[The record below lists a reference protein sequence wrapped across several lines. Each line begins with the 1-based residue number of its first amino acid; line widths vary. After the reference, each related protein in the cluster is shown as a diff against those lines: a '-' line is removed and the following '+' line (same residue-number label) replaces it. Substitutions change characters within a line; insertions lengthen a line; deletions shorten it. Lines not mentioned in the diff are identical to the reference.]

1 MSYAAVFPLVRT
13 RAFAEAFDYEVPA
26 HLATAAQAG
35 ALVAA
40 PLGARTV
47 IGVVLEIRDAS
58 GHEGRVLP
66 LHDVLHVP
74 PVPPGLLDLAR
85 RVERHYLSSFAAA
98 LTLVCP
104 PVGALKVDRRYEL
117 TEAGAAA
124 VAAGEEAL
132 GALGGVRLPAGPLPP
147 EHERYRRRGWL
158 RVAYRARVVGVLD
171 EIQDEPDWSIFMPMS
186 DLDGYNAWVTGQRV
200 DRDIFHHASQQREQN
215 HDGAP
220 AHHLQHPV
228 DVGAVG
234 RRVLAPGVQQVDEEK
249 AQQQQDRVPPE
260 PHAAIN
266 EVGWQF
272 DAQII
277 P

>member
-26 HLATAAQAG
+26 HLAAAAQAG

-124 VAAGEEAL
+124 VAARTFSNWSRCSTFINAAKSPRLASSTSSPLIVTRQISPEAS
-132 GALGGVRLPAGPLPP
+132 PP
-147 EHERYRRRGWL
+147 
-158 RVAYRARVVGVLD
+158 
-171 EIQDEPDWSIFMPMS
+171 S
-186 DLDGYNAWVTGQRV
+186 DSA
-200 DRDIFHHASQQREQN
+200 
-215 HDGAP
+215 
-220 AHHLQHPV
+220 
-228 DVGAVG
+228 
-234 RRVLAPGVQQVDEEK
+234 K
-249 AQQQQDRVPPE
+249 A
-260 PHAAIN
+260 A
-266 EVGWQF
+266 
-272 DAQII
+272 
-277 P
+277 